1 MKNTLLLLLCA
12 LCVSSFSYGQL
23 IITEIAD
30 PNDNAL
36 ARYVEIYN
44 VSGAPVDVTGW
55 ELRRWTNATAT
66 PQATG
71 IDLSSVGTLAADGF
85 ILVAASAAE
94 FTTVYGFAPDIDGGT
109 AGAADSNGDD
119 QIAIFDAADNTI
131 DIFGVPG
138 EDGTGTCHEF
148 EDGRAERIASV
159 TASNPV
165 WTESEWNVYAD
176 SPVTGCTSHS
186 LLVVNAGDGVFD
198 PGVWIGAN
206 NSTPSISANPSLVG
220 GFVQFVGSPSPE
232 LIFDVSG
239 ANLSDTVF
247 LTVTTGPYEISLTSG
262 SGFGTNA
269 NLVPTGGTLASTM
282 IYVRLNGSTPA
293 NPVTGQVTITSAGV
307 GDVIVDLDGQ
317 ILNPDPVVFTSED
330 TLSGFSHFVGTPSAE
345 QSFDVSGNFLQGDIS
360 VDVSN
365 SVFEIALDAA
375 GPYTSNLSIPAS
387 NMVTSDPSSN
397 WVGYMNVFELPENGG
412 AFQFGGPWGLPDL
425 KTTLN
430 TGSNSI
436 TLQPNFNTYNDNQ
449 TDGYWVNQTTL
460 EGNKF
465 MEANTFVEPGAGF
478 NDQGLIFTGNVTSFT
493 LDTAQ
498 YDAKCFI
505 KALDPNAGYADAFGG
520 SKTFDLPM
528 SGSFSV
534 SATAAELPAGLIIQ
548 YGFMV
553 TGRNAN
559 PADELT
565 LGSVE
570 VEGVSV
576 STSVPVTPVYVRL
589 NGPVLNYNQVGEIY
603 VTSTLANVDTL
614 ALNGETLDY
623 IPSSIG
629 AVTTND
635 ANGVA
640 DSLGVYV
647 ELSGTV
653 HCIDFDG
660 NAGYSF
666 TIIDD
671 NNDGINVFNFNDV
684 SNYVVAEGDIL
695 TVTGYIEQ
703 YNGLTEIVVD
713 SILVTGTG
721 PVQTPTVVTA
731 LDESTESQWVTLENL
746 NFVTPIA
753 TFPTGSNNIDVT
765 NGTDVFTIRVDA
777 DTDIPGSAAPQVSF
791 SVTGVGGQFDNSSPY
806 DGGYQLFP
814 CSVASFVPS
823 CTTPDNTVT
832 LTDGTLNANATGA
845 NVMYAWIDCATNEFL
860 ASTQEFTPTQTGEYA
875 VIVMDGEC
883 SDTSDCQFVDLSN
896 LENISLFNVSV
907 TPNPFNENLNIQ
919 STDMDIQN
927 LEVYSMEG
935 KIIYSNNKAFN
946 SLNINTNNWKT
957 GVYILKLQNINGTVR
972 NVKVL
977 KN

>member
-1 MKNTLLLLLCA
+1 MRRLLFIMMIFCGFTNVNAQLTN
-12 LCVSSFSYGQL
+12 L
-23 IITEIAD
+23 IISEYAEGAGGSKKYI
-30 PNDNAL
+30 
-36 ARYVEIYN
+36 EIYN
-44 VSGAPVDVTGW
+44 GTGVDVDLSNYELWKATNGGGFSTFIPLTGT
-55 ELRRWTNATAT
+55 LVDGTTIVIANNATDV
-66 PQATG
+66 PG
-71 IDLSSVGTLAADGF
+71 AD
-85 ILVAASAAE
+85 
-94 FTTVYGFAPDIDGGT
+94 VYNTSI
-109 AGAADSNGDD
+109 SHNGDD
-119 QIAIFDAADNTI
+119 AYALSWNGGSGTVFNPI
-131 DIFGVPG
+131 DIFGDPNL
-138 EDGTGTCHEF
+138 DPGTGWPVA
-148 EDGRAERIASV
+148 GVANGSV
-159 TASNPV
+159 DKVLVRKPSVCSPNTDWAQIQGTDATSSEYIIFVDPYNRVGQNPDMGMHTASCVTTTNP
-165 WTESEWNVYAD
+165 TI
-176 SPVTGCTSHS
+176 
-186 LLVVNAGDGVFD
+186 NA
-198 PGVWIGAN
+198 
-206 NSTPSISANPSLVG
+206 TPTLVG
-220 GFVQFVGSPSPE
+220 GFVQFVGSPSSE
-232 LIFDVSG
+232 MMFDVS
-239 ANLSDTVF
+239 AINLTADLV
-247 LTVTTGPYEISLTSG
+247 LTVSTGSYEISTTSG
-262 SGFGTNA
+262 TGFTNSLTITPVA
-269 NLVPTGGTLASTM
+269 GEVVTTP
-282 IYVRLNGSTPA
+282 IYVRLNGIAAENPSIGSITASSTGA
-293 NPVTGQVTITSAGV
+293 T
-307 GDVIVDLDGQ
+307 DVIVDLDGQ
-317 ILNPDPVVFTSED
+317 ILNPDPIVFTSED

-412 AFQFGGPWGLPDL
+412 AYQFGGPWGLPDL

-629 AVTTND
+629 AITTND

-721 PVQTPTVVTA
+721 PIQTPTVVTA

-860 ASTQEFTPTQTGEYA
+860 VSTQDFTPTQTGEYA

-927 LEVYSMEG
+927 LEVFSMEG